1 MTTDSSEGISMR
13 KFIDFMVFCLVVIF
27 FLVLIINIADAIM
40 NALGGIA

>member
-27 FLVLIINIADAIM
+27 FLVLMVNIINAVLKAVEV
-40 NALGGIA
+40 